1 MKTQSNNIEAQLQ
14 QLAETIKEG
23 RLQNSP
29 KLFQG
34 ANLVMRISPPTEDYK
49 PQDVIVVTEDAY
61 TISSLIFA
69 LKEIFAIDIN
79 SMNKYAFYPAIGK
92 ALNKSISAGLNT
104 QEQMLNI
111 LDLTSNMKFMD

>member
-1 MKTQSNNIEAQLQ
+1 MKTQSDNIEAQLQ

-23 RLQNSP
+23 RLPNSP

-34 ANLVMRISPPTEDYK
+34 ANLVMRISQPTGDYK

-69 LKEIFAIDIN
+69 LKEIFDADIN
-79 SMNKYAFYPAIGK
+79 SMNKHAFYHAIGE

-111 LDLTSNMKFMD
+111 LDLTSNMKFLD